1 MISPQGY
8 SYGEEPESNNPF
20 WSDEPDVSTGNVL
33 AEVTDSVVEN
43 TDAGYDYHTIKETE
57 YNGTVNDVGSFYV
70 ARKQI
75 TALNTDGSFT
85 TVDQTGQEE
94 YGMIQYIP
102 LIFQAFDQ
110 FSSHSTNVGRTI
122 HIEGCEDNTEFNVSL
137 NTDNTRHGIY
147 INGGY
152 DYRLAYPN
160 GSGSMSYRTRYI
172 MLEVVPRYLS
182 DTNVILRS
190 GPLTVGLL
198 RGYIVFKIDISHN
211 PDDATQADVNISV
224 DDAYF
229 PMFSASSEDLH
240 MQSNVSEY
248 FNIEKVV

>member
-20 WSDEPDVSTGNVL
+20 WSDEPDVNTNNVL

-85 TVDQTGQEE
+85 TVDQAGQEE
-94 YGMIQYIP
+94 HGAIQYIP
-102 LIFQAFDQ
+102 LNFQVFDR

-122 HIEGCEDNTEFNVSL
+122 HIEGCTDNTEFNVSL
-137 NTDNTRHGIY
+137 NTDSTKKGIY
-147 INGGY
+147 INGAY

-160 GSGSMSYRTRYI
+160 GSGSMSYETRYI

-190 GPLTVGLL
+190 NLSIVGSL
-198 RGYIVFKIDISHN
+198 RGYIVFEIDISHN

-224 DDAYF
+224 DGAYF
-229 PMFSASSEDLH
+229 PMFSASPEDLY

-248 FNIEKVV
+248 FNIERAV